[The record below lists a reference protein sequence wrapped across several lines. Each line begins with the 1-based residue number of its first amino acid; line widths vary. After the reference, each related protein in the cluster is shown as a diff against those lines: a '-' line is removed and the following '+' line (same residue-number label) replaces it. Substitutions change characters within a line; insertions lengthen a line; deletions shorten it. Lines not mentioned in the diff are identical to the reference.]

1 LHFNLNGP
9 IFNKSRCFISML
21 PNRDQFPSNPKFGGQ
36 FYQKE
41 IISNINTLMEVAKI
55 KRKKTRQITVG
66 KVKIGGSAPITVQ
79 SMTNTPTQDIAATV
93 SQIKRLQ
100 EAGCEIVRVA
110 VPDQEAAAA
119 VAAIKSQINIP
130 LIADIHFN
138 YRLAIAAA
146 RSGADGL
153 RLNPGNI
160 GGMQKVKAVVEC
172 AKDLG
177 IPIRIGVNSG
187 SLEKDI
193 IKKYNG
199 VTPAGMVE
207 SALRHVDM
215 LKSLDFQ
222 QMKISLKASDV
233 QRTVKAY
240 RLLSAKTDLPLHVGV
255 TEAGALYPGIVKSA
269 LGIGMLLAEGIGDT
283 IRVSLTRDPVEEVRV
298 GFEILKA
305 LGIRRRGPEIIA
317 CPTCGRC
324 NIDLFDIVERVEKA
338 LMTTAEPLKI
348 AIMGC
353 VVNGPGEAKEV
364 DIGIAG
370 GDGSGVLFRKGK
382 VIKKFAQDKL
392 VDVLLHEVREYVK
405 ELNSGRRDT

>member
-1 LHFNLNGP
+1 
-9 IFNKSRCFISML
+9 
-21 PNRDQFPSNPKFGGQ
+21 
-36 FYQKE
+36 
-41 IISNINTLMEVAKI
+41 MEVAKI
-55 KRKKTRQITVG
+55 ERKKTRQITVG
-66 KVKIGGSAPITVQ
+66 KVKIGGSAPIAVQ
-79 SMTNTPTQDIAATV
+79 SMTNTPTQNIAATV

-119 VAAIKSQINIP
+119 VAAIKAQIDIP

-146 RSGADGL
+146 KSGADGL

-160 GGMQKVKAVVEC
+160 GGRQKIKAVVAC
-172 AKDLG
+172 AKDHA
-177 IPIRIGVNSG
+177 IPIRIGVNAG

-207 SALRHVDM
+207 SGLRHVD
-215 LKSLDFQ
+215 LLRSLDFHQ
-222 QMKISLKASDV
+222 IKISLKASDV
-233 QRTVKAY
+233 QRTVAAY

-298 GFEILKA
+298 GFEILRA
-305 LGIRRRGPEIIA
+305 LGIRQRGPEIIA

-324 NIDLFDIVERVEKA
+324 NINLFEIVERVERA

-405 ELNSGRRDT
+405 DLNKEENGKAS

>member
-1 LHFNLNGP
+1 M
-9 IFNKSRCFISML
+9 KISKL
-21 PNRDQFPSNPKFGGQ
+21 
-36 FYQKE
+36 
-41 IISNINTLMEVAKI
+41 

-66 KVKIGGSAPITVQ
+66 SVKIGGFAPIAVQ

-93 SQIKRLQ
+93 AQIVRLQ
-100 EAGCEIVRVA
+100 EAGCEIIRVA

-119 VAAIKSQINIP
+119 VAAIKKQINIP

-138 YRLAIAAA
+138 HRLAIAAA
-146 RSGADGL
+146 KAGADGL

-160 GGMQKVKAVVEC
+160 GGIKKVKEVVDC
-172 AKDLG
+172 AKDYH

-187 SLEKDI
+187 SLERDI
-193 IKKYNG
+193 LKKYNG

-207 SALRHVDM
+207 SGLRHVDL
-215 LKSLDFQ
+215 LKSLDFHQ
-222 QMKISLKASDV
+222 IKISLKASDV
-233 QRTVKAY
+233 PRTLEAY

-255 TEAGALYPGIVKSA
+255 TEAGALYSGIVKSA

-305 LGIRRRGPEIIA
+305 LGIRRRGPDIIA

-324 NIDLFDIVERVEKA
+324 NIALFDIVEQVEKA
-338 LMTTAEPLKI
+338 LMTTAEPVKI

-353 VVNGPGEAKEV
+353 VVNGPGEAREV

-382 VIKKFAQDKL
+382 VVKKFAQDKL
-392 VDVLLHEVREYVK
+392 VDVLLHEVKQYVK
-405 ELNSGRRDT
+405 DLGRENRGT